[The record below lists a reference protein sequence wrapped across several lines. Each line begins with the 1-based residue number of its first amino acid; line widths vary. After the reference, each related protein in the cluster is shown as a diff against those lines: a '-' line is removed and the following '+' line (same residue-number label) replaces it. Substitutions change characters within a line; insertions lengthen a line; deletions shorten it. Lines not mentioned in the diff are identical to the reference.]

1 MELLV
6 VIAILGILATIGLS
20 SFRNSQMRG
29 RDVQR
34 KSDLKQVAGALEL
47 YYSDYNQYPAAGSI
61 TWGGEFTD
69 GKTVYF
75 RVLPTDP
82 TSYNYLYR
90 VDPTNQKFRLYAYL
104 ENVQDKDIVSGLT
117 QICGSNKNCNF
128 AITSPN
134 TTASGTW

>member
-1 MELLV
+1 

-47 YYSDYNQYPAAGSI
+47 YYSDYNEYPDAGDI
-61 TWGGEFTD
+61 IWGDEFTD
-69 GKTVYF
+69 GNTIYF
-75 RVLPTDP
+75 KVLPTDP
-82 TSYNYLYR
+82 LSYDYLYR
-90 VDPTNQKFRLYAYL
+90 VDTTNQKFRLYAYL
-104 ENVQDKDIVSGLT
+104 ENSQDKNIVSGLT
-117 QICGSNKNCNF
+117 QTCGTNKNCNF

-134 TTASGTW
+134 TATSGTW